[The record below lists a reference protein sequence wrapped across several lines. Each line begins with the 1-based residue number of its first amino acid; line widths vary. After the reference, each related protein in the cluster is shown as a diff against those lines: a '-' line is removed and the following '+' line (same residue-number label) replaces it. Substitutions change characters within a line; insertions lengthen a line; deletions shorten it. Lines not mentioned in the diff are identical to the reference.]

1 MEDLISKQ
9 PSFPD
14 FEKSESQKTN
24 ELKKMLG
31 VAFGIALVVGTVIG
45 AGILA
50 APGIVA
56 QYFQNYRLILACWVF
71 EGIYVLIAEVAL
83 RILFC
88 LLCATLR
95 DTTNKLL
102 QLILCFHKKQHHEIR
117 SIIINLPYLK

>member
-9 PSFPD
+9 PYFPD
-14 FEKSESQKTN
+14 FENSKTQKTT

-31 VAFGIALVVGTVIG
+31 VAFGIALVVGNVIG

-50 APGIVA
+50 TPGIVA
-56 QYFQNYRLILACWVF
+56 QYLQNYRLILACWVF

-88 LLCATLR
+88 L
-95 DTTNKLL
+95 N
-102 QLILCFHKKQHHEIR
+102 F
-117 SIIINLPYLK
+117 